1 MAEIL
6 LASGS
11 PQRRAILEELGM
23 AYRVCPVA
31 VEEVV
36 CATPEETVLANAR
49 RKLLAALPLASAGQ
63 GVLAADTVVSC
74 DGRILGKPGT
84 PARAAEFL
92 AKLGGRT
99 SCTWTGVALALG
111 GGDGIWLGSE
121 AAEFRCYPLSRE
133 EIEWYVSTGEPLE
146 RAGAIGISHYGECLV
161 TGIRGSYSCIAG
173 LPKRTL
179 LAILGSSRR
188 LSEAFLPVPPPVIP
202 DAAGCRWRREAVALE
217 VKKTK

>member
-99 SCTWTGVALALG
+99 SCTWTGHT
-111 GGDGIWLGSE
+111 
-121 AAEFRCYPLSRE
+121 RN
-133 EIEWYVSTGEPLE
+133 T
-146 RAGAIGISHYGECLV
+146 
-161 TGIRGSYSCIAG
+161 IR
-173 LPKRTL
+173 K
-179 LAILGSSRR
+179 
-188 LSEAFLPVPPPVIP
+188 PPPSAP
-202 DAAGCRWRREAVALE
+202 DFLRRSAAFPWVLSCLNAGTWSRPSCARS
-217 VKKTK
+217 